1 MNIIYTPFIK
11 EPVKIEPVSFTKKYT
26 PITTET
32 TPEIEPV
39 LQTTP
44 SGEEKKKRKSKTK
57 TEFKSPNPQPTTATF
72 SGNKTEFKSVMLPIY
87 EKMLREQNLNPAFAE
102 YLVAQD
108 ALESG

>member
-11 EPVKIEPVSFTKKYT
+11 KPVKIEPADISVRKATPVS
-26 PITTET
+26 TET
-32 TPEIEPV
+32 IAENVPEIKPV
-39 LQTTP
+39 LQETP
-44 SGEEKKKRKSKTK
+44 RGEEKKKRKP
-57 TEFKSPNPQPTTATF
+57 KSSNTTTF

-87 EKMLREQNLNPAFAE
+87 EKMLKEQNLNPAFAE